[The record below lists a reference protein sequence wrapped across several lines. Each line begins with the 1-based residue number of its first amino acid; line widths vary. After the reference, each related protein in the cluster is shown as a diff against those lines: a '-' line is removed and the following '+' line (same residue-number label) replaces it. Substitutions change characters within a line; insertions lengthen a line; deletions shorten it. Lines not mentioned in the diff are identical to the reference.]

1 MAATTLTSWLV
12 TQGRPIRA
20 KLSAFRE
27 SSSYRSVRRRLA
39 SGVGRLRANG
49 WPILQTAVAASI
61 AYLLAGLVLGNEQPF
76 FAPIAAVVTLGLSLG
91 QRGRRAFE
99 IALGVALGL
108 GIADLLVRVIG
119 VGALQIGIVVVLA
132 MAAAVLLGE
141 GTLLVNQAAI
151 SAILVV
157 LLQPPGTDFSPDRF
171 FNALVGGGVALAI
184 NHLFPVNPER
194 LVESAARPIFEQL
207 STALEDIAE
216 GLEEG
221 DLELAE
227 AVLDRTRRL
236 DEQVRGFDEVLAA
249 GHETARLSPTR
260 RRSLKHLELYASAS
274 IRMELAVINTRVL
287 ARGAANAIRRQDSV
301 PEPLPRAVLD
311 LSRAVRALASYLEE
325 YEGPEDARRFALEA
339 ARGATQ
345 ALNER
350 HDLATS
356 VLVGQVRSM
365 AVDLLRSTG
374 MNQAQALDALEDA
387 AGRASEIG

>member
-1 MAATTLTSWLV
+1 MRFLR
-12 TQGRPIRA
+12 QG
-20 KLSAFRE
+20 
-27 SSSYRSVRRRLA
+27 SSYRGVRRRLA
-39 SGVGRLRANG
+39 SGVGRLRTNG

-99 IALGVALGL
+99 VALGVALGL

-151 SAILVV
+151 TAILVV
-157 LLQPPGTDFSPDRF
+157 LLQPPGSDFSPDRF

-184 NHLFPVNPER
+184 NHLFPVNPEHR
-194 LVESAARPIFEQL
+194 VERAARPIFEQL
-207 STALEDIAE
+207 ATALEDIAE
-216 GLEEG
+216 ALEKG

-227 AVLDRTRRL
+227 AVLDRTRQL

-260 RRSLKHLELYASAS
+260 RRSLKHLELYAGAS

-287 ARGAANAIRRQDSV
+287 ARGAANPKRRQDTV
-301 PEPLPRAVLD
+301 PEP
-311 LSRAVRALASYLEE
+311 
-325 YEGPEDARRFALEA
+325 
-339 ARGATQ
+339 
-345 ALNER
+345 
-350 HDLATS
+350 
-356 VLVGQVRSM
+356 
-365 AVDLLRSTG
+365 
-374 MNQAQALDALEDA
+374 
-387 AGRASEIG
+387 